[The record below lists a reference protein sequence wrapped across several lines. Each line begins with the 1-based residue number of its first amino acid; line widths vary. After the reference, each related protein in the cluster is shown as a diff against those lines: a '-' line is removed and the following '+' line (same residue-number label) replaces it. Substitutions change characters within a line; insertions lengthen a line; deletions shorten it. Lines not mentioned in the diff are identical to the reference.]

1 MSFPSFELWLTNRRP
16 FPPWEAG
23 YENDNTIDS
32 SKFWLDSNVKTN
44 LKGYFN
50 GESQQV
56 PRQKKDP
63 LLYAEMLEI
72 HNKYTTPTRLHEVH
86 HTWSTQKKTRPW
98 IRALPGML
106 RRDAT
111 TLPLAR
117 SIAASWLPS
126 GSTVVGCTI
135 FQRYWKRL
143 VVVYRLRGSYGSS
156 TRGTTRI
163 SMTTATS
170 RGPVTK
176 GREMRKIPRRWPC
189 KRRKTKQVHNIKQDW
204 RLRSCLTP
212 KSEHRAPMQPLLPQA
227 RQPLLPQARH
237 HVWGVV
243 ELTTNVATAR
253 SVGSSKEGSFH
264 LVSGCVFRACR
275 VLCFEFWVLSF
286 EFFVSCFFLY
296 YLHAVNIYS
305 CMYPK
310 IGFLNNAV
318 GAPK

>member
-98 IRALPGML
+98 IRALPSVL

-135 FQRYWKRL
+135 FQRFWKRL

-156 TRGTTRI
+156 TRGTTR
-163 SMTTATS
+163 T
-170 RGPVTK
+170 
-176 GREMRKIPRRWPC
+176 
-189 KRRKTKQVHNIKQDW
+189 
-204 RLRSCLTP
+204 
-212 KSEHRAPMQPLLPQA
+212 
-227 RQPLLPQARH
+227 QARH

-275 VLCFEFWVLSF
+275 VLCFEFWVF
-286 EFFVSCFFLY
+286 RVVCFVFFYIISMPVAYIHLCIQKLAS
-296 YLHAVNIYS
+296 
-305 CMYPK
+305 
-310 IGFLNNAV
+310 
-318 GAPK
+318 

>member
-1 MSFPSFELWLTNRRP
+1 MNIIYSDEDNIPKPWVFLPSNSGLTNRRP

-98 IRALPGML
+98 IRALPSVL

-135 FQRYWKRL
+135 FQRFWKRL

-156 TRGTTRI
+156 TRGTTR
-163 SMTTATS
+163 T
-170 RGPVTK
+170 
-176 GREMRKIPRRWPC
+176 
-189 KRRKTKQVHNIKQDW
+189 
-204 RLRSCLTP
+204 
-212 KSEHRAPMQPLLPQA
+212 
-227 RQPLLPQARH
+227 QARH

-253 SVGSSKEGSFH
+253 SVGSSKEGASIWWV
-264 LVSGCVFRACR
+264 LVFFSCLSCS
-275 VLCFEFWVLSF
+275 VLSF
-286 EFFVSCFFLY
+286 EFFVSCVFYVFFYIISMPVAYIHLCIQK
-296 YLHAVNIYS
+296 LAS
-305 CMYPK
+305 
-310 IGFLNNAV
+310 
-318 GAPK
+318 